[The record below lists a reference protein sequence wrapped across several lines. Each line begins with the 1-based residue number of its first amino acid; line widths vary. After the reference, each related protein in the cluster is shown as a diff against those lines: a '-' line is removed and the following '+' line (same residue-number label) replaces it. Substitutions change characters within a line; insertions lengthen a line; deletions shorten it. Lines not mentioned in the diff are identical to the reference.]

1 MDREKTPEELQK
13 FREYERQRVRRWH
26 QEHKEYKNAYDK
38 QYRQEHK
45 EAIQARS
52 KQYYQEHKAVWPAYK
67 KKYYEKNKDQIALKQ
82 SEKFSCNICGGKYT
96 RRHKSSHEKSI
107 KHREALADATTS
119 SLS

>member
-1 MDREKTPEELQK
+1 MGADKTEEQLQR
-13 FREYERQRVRRWH
+13 FREYERQRARRWY
-26 QEHKEYKNAYDK
+26 QENKEYKNAYDK

-45 EAIQARS
+45 EALQARHT
-52 KQYYQEHKAVWPAYK
+52 QYYQEHKAVWLAYEK
-67 KKYYEKNKDQIALKQ
+67 EYYEKNKDQIALKK
-82 SEKFSCNICGGKYT
+82 SEKFNCDICGGKYT